1 MTLLLTILALGVL
14 ASLSPSTLVVFIL
27 LLATVRARVNAVAF
41 LIGWGISLGI
51 VFSLSYAAGGA
62 HVLRRSGGRSALDVL
77 EILFGVALAVVAA
90 HQWRAR
96 HRPRTPSGLTRELTL
111 RLKDLE
117 PWQAVLVGAFAQ
129 PWALTAAAAIVV
141 VRQHTAVLLAVIAFA
156 LFTVASTAT
165 VGLTF
170 AYYAREPGVASA
182 RLDVLRQ
189 RLVDAGPA
197 VVAAVSLGV
206 GLYLV
211 VNGALRLTTG

>member
-27 LLATVRARVNAVAF
+27 LLATVRARVNAIAF
-41 LIGWGISLGI
+41 LVGWGISLGV

-62 HVLRRSGGRSALDVL
+62 HVLRRSGGRTALEAL
-77 EILFGVALAVVAA
+77 EVAFGMALVVVAV
-90 HQWRAR
+90 HQWRVR
-96 HRPRTPSGLTRELTL
+96 HRPRPPSGLTRGMAV

-117 PWQAVLVGAFAQ
+117 PWEAVLVGAFAQ

-141 VRQHTAVLLAVIAFA
+141 VRQHTALLVALAAFV

-170 AYYAREPGVASA
+170 AYYSREPGEADA
-182 RLDVLRQ
+182 RLEALRQ
-189 RLVDAGPA
+189 RLVAAGPA
-197 VVAAVSLGV
+197 VGAAVSLGV

-211 VNGALRLTTG
+211 VNGALRLAAG

>member
-1 MTLLLTILALGVL
+1 MTLLLTILALGIL

-27 LLATVRARVNAVAF
+27 LLATVRARVNAIAF
-41 LIGWGISLGI
+41 LVGWGISLGV

-62 HVLRRSGGRSALDVL
+62 DILLRSNGRSALDAL
-77 EILFGVALAVVAA
+77 EVLFGMVLVLVAVR
-90 HQWRAR
+90 QWRVR
-96 HRPRTPSGLTRELTL
+96 HRPRTPSGLTRELTV

-129 PWALTAAAAIVV
+129 PWALTAAAALVV
-141 VRQHTAVLLAVIAFA
+141 VRQHTALLVAVIAFA

-170 AYYAREPGVASA
+170 AYYAREPGQADA
-182 RLDVLRQ
+182 RLEALRQ
-189 RLVDAGPA
+189 RLVAAGPTIAA
-197 VVAAVSLGV
+197 VVSLGV

-211 VNGALRLTTG
+211 VNGALRLTAG